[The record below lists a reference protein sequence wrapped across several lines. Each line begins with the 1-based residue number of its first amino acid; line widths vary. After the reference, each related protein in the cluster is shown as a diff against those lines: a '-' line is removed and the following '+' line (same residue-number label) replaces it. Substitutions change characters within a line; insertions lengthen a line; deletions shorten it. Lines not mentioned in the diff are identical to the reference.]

1 MFWISIFLNG
11 MLSEIYINLKILT
24 YDADLRKYNF

>member
-1 MFWISIFLNG
+1 V
-11 MLSEIYINLKILT
+11 LSEIYINLKILT